1 MARVDREWVRVGVEW
16 GGVWWSGVEWLG
28 GESYMTT
35 DEDLQGSNLDEESL
49 SINAVDDSVDG
60 LAFEW
65 SPDDGAVEDGKLG

>member
-1 MARVDREWVRVGVEW
+1 MEWV
-16 GGVWWSGVEWLG
+16 G

-49 SINAVDDSVDG
+49 SVNAVDNSVDG